1 MDNKKILMV
10 GKETFTYP
18 FYFLSKSW
26 KDNNQ
31 LAMLWINPIET
42 KYDEC
47 DINSSTYYA
56 FERLGYIKNYT
67 LNWAA
72 DLYTKNL
79 NIPNVD
85 YNYLKYVEE
94 KYTHFKNLNC
104 QLISDQKMTGHYHFR
119 TMCVP
124 LTYEQQLL
132 WIQLVYQNIERILDE
147 YKPDVIFDCDIA
159 ELARTVLNEV
169 AYAKNIPYVSIAYP
183 RYEMY
188 KIPSY
193 CLSIKSDEYFVKEY
207 QKCLK
212 TDNKEEKKYIYQYR
226 NSASIKNKMYLGVNN
241 PTYQYNADPLMKT
254 IKAIYERGI
263 YFLKQDLSKKN
274 RLLKKKN
281 PILFDSSKK
290 YMWFW
295 IKYQLFRRKL
305 MKSTTFFDTPVEG
318 ENYIYMPLHLIPE
331 STTFSMAP
339 FWINELSL
347 IEAVSKAL
355 PTGWYLYV
363 KEHQAMVGERGI
375 DFYNKIKSIPNVRLV
390 KFNYYDDPK
399 PWIEKAKAV
408 VAITGTSVYEGA
420 LMGKPGF
427 IFGDVPFGVIKGIQ
441 RVKNIE
447 ELPLLFKNL
456 DSVNNV
462 NECAA
467 YIRAVKNVGMDVNLN
482 FIINEAYENL
492 VHNKKLSNNF
502 NEELEKLRLFFE
514 RAISYI

>member
-1 MDNKKILMV
+1 
-10 GKETFTYP
+10 
-18 FYFLSKSW
+18 
-26 KDNNQ
+26 
-31 LAMLWINPIET
+31 
-42 KYDEC
+42 
-47 DINSSTYYA
+47 
-56 FERLGYIKNYT
+56 
-67 LNWAA
+67 
-72 DLYTKNL
+72 
-79 NIPNVD
+79 
-85 YNYLKYVEE
+85 
-94 KYTHFKNLNC
+94 
-104 QLISDQKMTGHYHFR
+104 
-119 TMCVP
+119 
-124 LTYEQQLL
+124 
-132 WIQLVYQNIERILDE
+132 
-147 YKPDVIFDCDIA
+147 
-159 ELARTVLNEV
+159 
-169 AYAKNIPYVSIAYP
+169 
-183 RYEMY
+183 
-188 KIPSY
+188 
-193 CLSIKSDEYFVKEY
+193 
-207 QKCLK
+207 
-212 TDNKEEKKYIYQYR
+212 
-226 NSASIKNKMYLGVNN
+226 
-241 PTYQYNADPLMKT
+241 MKT